1 MHNRPREGDES
12 NRTIDRESGMA
23 NTSGRHFLQLPG
35 PTNVPDRVLR
45 AIDKP
50 TMDHRG
56 PAFGEMARAL
66 LEDLKKIFQNRESS
80 DHLPGVRDR
89 RLGGGIGE
97 YAVAG

>member
-1 MHNRPREGDES
+1 
-12 NRTIDRESGMA
+12 MA

-56 PAFGEMARAL
+56 PAFGEMARVPKAS
-66 LEDLKKIFQNRESS
+66 R
-80 DHLPGVRDR
+80 
-89 RLGGGIGE
+89 
-97 YAVAG
+97 

>member
-1 MHNRPREGDES
+1 
-12 NRTIDRESGMA
+12 MA

-66 LEDLKKIFQNRESS
+66 LEDLKKIF
-80 DHLPGVRDR
+80 
-89 RLGGGIGE
+89 
-97 YAVAG
+97 

>member
-1 MHNRPREGDES
+1 
-12 NRTIDRESGMA
+12 MA

-66 LEDLKKIFQNRESS
+66 LGDLKKIFKTEIRIIYPAS
-80 DHLPGVRDR
+80 GTGA
-89 RLGGGIGE
+89 LGGGTGE